1 MLEIGKGF
9 HHGVERV
16 AVEIA
21 EALVDE
27 EAADAQA
34 ARRKGGEGKGEGKAH
49 HKGFAAREGVHVA
62 RAVEHIMV
70 YDYGRE
76 AAAERLQ
83 RIAWAEAGEVMV
95 GLRHEVAEGVSLRR
109 FAETLAVAAA
119 DELVEACP
127 LRGVVLR
134 LAEGRG
140 KGGGTLLAVAVGEEA
155 RADERALL
163 AATF

>member
-1 MLEIGKGF
+1 
-9 HHGVERV
+9 
-16 AVEIA
+16 
-21 EALVDE
+21 
-27 EAADAQA
+27 
-34 ARRKGGEGKGEGKAH
+34 
-49 HKGFAAREGVHVA
+49 
-62 RAVEHIMV
+62 MV
-70 YDYGRE
+70 YYYGRE

-127 LRGVVLR
+127 LRGIVLR

-140 KGGGTLLAVAVGEEA
+140 KGGGTLLAVVVGEET